1 MHSPNQLPAE
11 IIMKQMASGYWI
23 SQCVY
28 VAAKLGIADL
38 LTDTPKHCDQLAAT
52 TNTNSDT
59 LYRLLRAL
67 ASLGVFAETEYRCF
81 QLTPLA
87 ECLRGDVPHSA
98 KDVAIM
104 LGEKEHY
111 RSWGDLFYSV
121 QTGESA
127 FEHLHGMS
135 FFQYIQ
141 QNPGTGEVFHRTM
154 TERSPKKKKAI
165 AASYDFSGIK
175 TLIDVGGGADSLIAA
190 ILQDNPHLKGMLFD
204 SPQIIKEA
212 PTILANAGV
221 SDRCQLAVGDL
232 FAPIPLGGDACLLK
246 HILRN
251 WDDERAI
258 AILRNCRRAMGKQ
271 GRVLVIERLIAP
283 GNEPAFG
290 KWLDLEMLVM
300 TNGGKERSEAEYR
313 DLFNAAGFQFTKI
326 VPTPEDVSIIEGIIL

>member
-1 MHSPNQLPAE
+1 MHLPNQLPPE
-11 IIMKQMASGYWI
+11 TIMKQMASGYWI

-67 ASLGVFAETEYRCF
+67 ASLGVFAETESRCF

-98 KDVAIM
+98 KDMAIM

-111 RSWGDLFYSV
+111 QSWGDLFYSV

-141 QNPGTGEVFHRTM
+141 QNPATGEVFHRTIA
-154 TERSPKKKKAI
+154 ERSPKKKKAI
-165 AASYDFSGIK
+165 AASYDFSGIR

-204 SPQIIKEA
+204 SPQIIKKA
-212 PTILANAGV
+212 PAILANAGV
-221 SDRCQLAVGDL
+221 SDRCQLVAGDF
-232 FAPIPLGGDACLLK
+232 FASIPLGGDACLLK
-246 HILRN
+246 QVLRN
-251 WDDERAI
+251 WDEERAI
-258 AILRNCRRAMGKQ
+258 AILRNCRRAMKRQ

-283 GNEPAFG
+283 GNEPTFS
-290 KWLDLEMLVM
+290 KLLDLEMLV
-300 TNGGKERSEAEYR
+300 TNGGKERSEAEYG
-313 DLFNAAGFQFTKI
+313 DLLNAAGFQLTKI
-326 VPTPEDVSIIEGIIL
+326 VPT